1 MQVVLQLYFDHV
13 YMYLHSQTVIENE
26 CTEIKI
32 HHVLY
37 IIYIQCK
44 MKFTFEG

>member
-32 HHVLY
+32 H
-37 IIYIQCK
+37 
-44 MKFTFEG
+44 KFPACMSSI